1 MKPAAP
7 FFVFFLLILTGC
19 TSMQPDLDPPKVTV
33 NSFKAVPGNTGGLSF
48 EVGLRIVNPN
58 RQDLELEGVAYTI
71 SLEGREVVA
80 GVGKDLPIVKGYD
93 EATLTLTAAV
103 SMLESLRLLGSLMD
117 EPKDSL
123 SYEINTKL
131 DIGAFYKAI
140 RVTDSG
146 QINLQPNGNR

>member
-1 MKPAAP
+1 MKFTAP
-7 FFVFFLLILTGC
+7 LFIFLLTVITGC
-19 TSMQPDLDPPKVTV
+19 ASMQPDLDPPTVTV
-33 NSFKAVPGNTGGLSF
+33 DSFKAVPGSTGGLNF
-48 EVGLRIVNPN
+48 EVGLRVVNPN

-71 SLEGREVVA
+71 SLEGREVVT

-103 SMLESLRLLGSLMD
+103 SMLASLRLLGSLMD

-123 SYEINTKL
+123 NYEINTKL
-131 DIGAFYKAI
+131 DLGTFYKPI

-146 QINLQPNGNR
+146 QISLQPNKNR